1 MKMMLSSS
9 LVCLSRKYGLDVDSK
24 WYRHEPNKVVENEG
38 GNILW
43 HYNIQADWIFDHRRP
58 VIIVVDKIRR
68 KLLIVDVALPGDKY
82 ITKK

>member
-1 MKMMLSSS
+1 MLSSS

-24 WYRHEPNKVVENEG
+24 WYHHNPNKVVEEEG

-43 HYNIQADWIFDHRRP
+43 DYNIQTDWIFDHGRP

-68 KLLIVDVALPGDKY
+68 KCLIVDVAVPGDKY

>member
-1 MKMMLSSS
+1 MLSSS

-24 WYRHEPNKVVENEG
+24 WYHRKPDKVVENER

-43 HYNIQADWIFDHRRP
+43 DYKIQTDWIFDHRRP

-68 KLLIVDVALPGDKY
+68 KCLIDDEALPGDKY

>member
-1 MKMMLSSS
+1 MLSSS
-9 LVCLSRKYGLDVDSK
+9 LVCLSRKYGLDLDSK
-24 WYRHEPNKVVENEG
+24 WYHHKPDKVVENER

-43 HYNIQADWIFDHRRP
+43 DYNIQTDWIFDHRRP

-68 KLLIVDVALPGDKY
+68 KCLIVDVFLPGDKY